1 MINKTIFRQYD
12 IRGIVNKQ
20 LTEEN
25 SKLIGYYLGLTIKE
39 KYPQITP
46 YIIVGYDIRTHS
58 QMLFEALISGINL
71 SACKVLDIGLVAT
84 GVNYFAS
91 FQEYEINNK
100 TIKSTASIM
109 ITGSHNAKKY
119 NGFKITINNEPFFGD
134 ELIDLYEKISK
145 DSEIKIADNFDVI
158 KIDAKSLYIDYML
171 NQFSH
176 LKDFPIPFIIDC
188 GNGVAN
194 TVLCEVLD
202 KLNLNYKG
210 LHLVPDGEFPNH
222 HPDPTNEKNL
232 EDLKVLLKDEYNLG
246 FAYDG
251 DADRIAVLTQKY
263 NIKGD
268 MLALLFSK
276 TMKNPV
282 IIGEVS
288 YSQNIFDEMNQT
300 TKTIMDKTGYSN
312 LRLKLKELNA
322 DLAAEVSGHIFF
334 NDRYYGFDDAIYATF
349 RVLELIQ
356 KGIDLDKELDKL
368 PKVYTSSNIEISVSE
383 SKKFLIIEKIEKK
396 LKEVQRG
403 FPIIKDILQIDG
415 LRINFEYGWALV
427 RASNTNALIMTKYEA
442 TTEATAIGYQK
453 AVVKIDRIAQA
464 AMKHRRIGGI
474 RQTKQQVDVILLF
487 WRALQ
492 SFLFIHTVIILFG
505 LTEYRKKLSLKNKNL
520 FINAT
525 LLSFVTFT
533 QQRIEFFK

>member
-12 IRGIVNKQ
+12 IRGVVNED
-20 LTEEN
+20 LTFEN
-25 SKLIGYYLGLTIKE
+25 SKLIGYFLGLTIKE
-39 KYPQITP
+39 KIKTTP
-46 YIIVGYDIRTHS
+46 YIIVGYDVRTHS
-58 QMLFEALISGINL
+58 NMLFEALISGLNL
-71 SACKVLDIGLVAT
+71 ADCKVLNIELVAT

-91 FQEYEINNK
+91 YQEFIIDNQK
-100 TIKSTASIM
+100 IKPNASIM

-134 ELIDLYEKISK
+134 ELLALYEKISK
-145 DSEIKIADNFDVI
+145 NQNIEIPLNLDFI
-158 KIDAKSLYIDYML
+158 KIDAKKLYIDFMVK
-171 NQFSH
+171 QFSH
-176 LKDFPIPFIIDC
+176 LKNFQIPFIVDC

-194 TVLCEVLD
+194 TVLCDILD

-210 LHLVPDGEFPNH
+210 LHLLPDGEFPNH

-232 EDLKVLLKDEYNLG
+232 EDIKALLKDECNLG

-282 IIGEVS
+282 IIGEVT
-288 YSQNIFDEMNQT
+288 YSQNIFDELNHEA
-300 TKTIMDKTGYSN
+300 KTIMNKTGYSN

-349 RVLELIQ
+349 RVLELLYNN
-356 KGIDLDKELDKL
+356 IDLDFELDKL
-368 PKVYTSSNIEISVSE
+368 PKVYTSENIEIEVE
-383 SKKFLIIEKIEKK
+383 EKNKFLIIKKIEEK
-396 LKEVQRG
+396 LSLIQRG
-403 FPIIKDILQIDG
+403 FPIIKDILKIDG

-427 RASNTNALIMTKYEA
+427 RASNTNAVIMTKYEA
-442 TTEATAIGYQK
+442 TTYATAMSYK
-453 AVVKIDRIAQA
+453 NAVDNLINE
-464 AMKHRRIGGI
+464 
-474 RQTKQQVDVILLF
+474 VIN
-487 WRALQ
+487 
-492 SFLFIHTVIILFG
+492 
-505 LTEYRKKLSLKNKNL
+505 E
-520 FINAT
+520 INST
-525 LLSFVTFT
+525 TN
-533 QQRIEFFK
+533 

>member
-12 IRGIVNKQ
+12 IRGIVNED
-20 LTEEN
+20 LTFEN
-25 SKLIGYYLGLTIKE
+25 SKLIGYFLGLTIKE
-39 KYPQITP
+39 KTLTTP
-46 YIIVGYDIRTHS
+46 YIIVGFDVRTHS
-58 QMLFEALISGINL
+58 NMLFEALISGLNL
-71 SACKVLDIGLVAT
+71 SGCKVLNIGLVAT

-91 FQEYEINNK
+91 FQEFIINNQK
-100 TIKSTASIM
+100 IKPNASVM

-134 ELIDLYEKISK
+134 ELLALYERISK
-145 DSEIKIADNFDVI
+145 NQNIEIPLSLDFI
-158 KIDAKSLYIDYML
+158 KIDAKKLYVDFMV

-176 LKDFPIPFIIDC
+176 LKNFKTPFIVDC

-194 TVLCEVLD
+194 TVLCDILD
-202 KLNLNYKG
+202 ELNLNYMG
-210 LHLVPDGEFPNH
+210 LHLTPNGNFPNH

-232 EDLKVLLKDEYNLG
+232 EDIKTLLKNECNLG

-282 IIGEVS
+282 IIGEVT
-288 YSQNIFDEMNQT
+288 YSQNIFNELNNEA
-300 TKTIMDKTGYSN
+300 KTIMNKTGYSN

-349 RVLELIQ
+349 RVLELLYNN
-356 KGIDLDKELDKL
+356 IDLDFELDKL
-368 PKVYTSSNIEISVSE
+368 PKVYTSSNIELEIE
-383 SKKFLIIEKIEKK
+383 EKNKFLIIKKMEEK
-396 LKEVQRG
+396 LNQVQRG
-403 FPIIKDILQIDG
+403 FPIIKNILKIDG

-442 TTEATAIGYQK
+442 TTYATAMSYK
-453 AVVKIDRIAQA
+453 NAIDNLINE
-464 AMKHRRIGGI
+464 
-474 RQTKQQVDVILLF
+474 VIN
-487 WRALQ
+487 
-492 SFLFIHTVIILFG
+492 
-505 LTEYRKKLSLKNKNL
+505 E
-520 FINAT
+520 INST
-525 LLSFVTFT
+525 TN
-533 QQRIEFFK
+533 

>member
-12 IRGIVNKQ
+12 IRGIVDED
-20 LTEEN
+20 LTFEN
-25 SKLIGYYLGLTIKE
+25 SKLIGYFLGLTIKE
-39 KYPQITP
+39 KIKTTP

-58 QMLFEALISGINL
+58 NMLFEALISGLNF
-71 SACKVLDIGLVAT
+71 SNCKILNIELVAT

-91 FQEYEINNK
+91 YQEFEINK
-100 TIKSTASIM
+100 EIIKPNASVM

-134 ELIDLYEKISK
+134 ELLALYETISK
-145 DSEIKIADNFDVI
+145 NQNIKIPLNLDFI
-158 KIDAKSLYIDYML
+158 KINAKKLYIDYIV

-176 LKDFPIPFIIDC
+176 LKNFNIPFAIDC

-194 TVLCEVLD
+194 TVLCEILD

-210 LHLVPDGEFPNH
+210 LHLTPDGEFPNH

-232 EDLKVLLKDEYNLG
+232 EDIKALLKDECNLG

-282 IIGEVS
+282 IIGEVT
-288 YSQNIFDEMNQT
+288 YSQNIFDELNT
-300 TKTIMDKTGYSN
+300 ESKTIMNKTGYSN

-349 RVLELIQ
+349 RVLELLY
-356 KGIDLDKELDKL
+356 KGINLDFELDKL
-368 PKVYTSSNIEISVSE
+368 PKVYTSKNIEIKVNE
-383 SKKFLIIEKIEKK
+383 NVKFLIIEKIEEK
-396 LKEVQRG
+396 LTKTQRG
-403 FPIIKDILQIDG
+403 FPIIKDILKIDG
-415 LRINFEYGWALV
+415 LRINFEYGWALI
-427 RASNTNALIMTKYEA
+427 RASNTSALIMTKYEA
-442 TTEATAIGYQK
+442 TTYATAMSYK
-453 AVVKIDRIAQA
+453 NAVENILNE
-464 AMKHRRIGGI
+464 
-474 RQTKQQVDVILLF
+474 VIN
-487 WRALQ
+487 
-492 SFLFIHTVIILFG
+492 
-505 LTEYRKKLSLKNKNL
+505 E
-520 FINAT
+520 INST
-525 LLSFVTFT
+525 TN
-533 QQRIEFFK
+533 

>member
-12 IRGIVNKQ
+12 IRGVVNED
-20 LTEEN
+20 LTQEN
-25 SKLIGYYLGLTIKE
+25 SKLIGYFLGLTIKE
-39 KYPQITP
+39 KIKTTP
-46 YIIVGYDIRTHS
+46 YIIVGYDVRTHS
-58 QMLFEALISGINL
+58 NMLFEALISGLNL
-71 SACKVLDIGLVAT
+71 SGCKVLNIGLVAT

-91 FQEYEINNK
+91 FQEFLINNE
-100 TIKSTASIM
+100 TIKPNASIM

-134 ELIDLYEKISK
+134 ELLALYERILKNQNI
-145 DSEIKIADNFDVI
+145 EIPLNLDFIE
-158 KIDAKSLYIDYML
+158 IDAKKLYVDYMV

-176 LKDFPIPFIIDC
+176 LKDFKIPFAVDC

-194 TVLCEVLD
+194 TVLCEILD
-202 KLNLNYKG
+202 KLNLNYQG
-210 LHLVPDGEFPNH
+210 LHLTPDGEFPNH

-232 EDLKVLLKDEYNLG
+232 EDIKALLNDECNLG

-282 IIGEVS
+282 IIGEVT
-288 YSQNIFDEMNQT
+288 YSQNIFDELNT
-300 TKTIMDKTGYSN
+300 ESKTIMDKTGYSN

-349 RVLELIQ
+349 RVIELLY
-356 KGIDLDKELDKL
+356 KGIDLDFELDKL
-368 PKVYTSSNIEISVSE
+368 PKVYTSENIEIEVSE
-383 SKKFLIIEKIEKK
+383 KNKFLIIKKIEEK
-396 LKEVQRG
+396 LTLIQRG
-403 FPIIKDILQIDG
+403 FPIIKDILKIDG
-415 LRINFEYGWALV
+415 LRINFEYGWALI

-442 TTEATAIGYQK
+442 TSYATAMSYKK
-453 AVVKIDRIAQA
+453 AVENIINE
-464 AMKHRRIGGI
+464 
-474 RQTKQQVDVILLF
+474 VI
-487 WRALQ
+487 
-492 SFLFIHTVIILFG
+492 S
-505 LTEYRKKLSLKNKNL
+505 E
-520 FINAT
+520 INSIT
-525 LLSFVTFT
+525 N
-533 QQRIEFFK
+533 

>member
-1 MINKTIFRQYD
+1 MINKTIFRQYE
-12 IRGIVNKQ
+12 IRGIVNED
-20 LTEEN
+20 LTLGN
-25 SKLIGYYLGLTIKE
+25 SKLIGYFLGLTIKE
-39 KYPQITP
+39 KIQTTP
-46 YIIVGYDIRTHS
+46 YIVVGYDVRTHS
-58 QMLFEALISGINL
+58 NMLFEALISGLNL
-71 SACKVLDIGLVAT
+71 SGCKVLNIGLVAT

-91 FQEYEINNK
+91 FQEFLVNNE
-100 TIKSTASIM
+100 TIKPNASVM

-134 ELIDLYEKISK
+134 ELLALYERILKNQNI
-145 DSEIKIADNFDVI
+145 EIPLNLDFIE
-158 KIDAKSLYIDYML
+158 IDAKKLYVDYMV

-176 LKDFPIPFIIDC
+176 LKDFKIPFAVDC

-194 TVLCEVLD
+194 TVLCEILD
-202 KLNLNYKG
+202 KLNLNYQG
-210 LHLVPDGEFPNH
+210 IHLTPDGEFPNH

-232 EDLKVLLKDEYNLG
+232 EDLKTLLKDDCNLG

-282 IIGEVS
+282 IIGEVT
-288 YSQNIFDEMNQT
+288 YSQNIFDELNHD

-349 RVLELIQ
+349 RVLELLY
-356 KGIDLDKELDKL
+356 KGIDLDFELDKL
-368 PKVYTSSNIEISVSE
+368 PKVYTSSNIELEVE
-383 SKKFLIIEKIEKK
+383 EKNKFLIIKKIEEK
-396 LKEVQRG
+396 LNQIQRG
-403 FPIIKDILQIDG
+403 FPIIKDILKIDG
-415 LRINFEYGWALV
+415 LRINFEYGWALI

-442 TTEATAIGYQK
+442 TSYATAMSYK
-453 AVVKIDRIAQA
+453 NAVENIINE
-464 AMKHRRIGGI
+464 
-474 RQTKQQVDVILLF
+474 VI
-487 WRALQ
+487 
-492 SFLFIHTVIILFG
+492 S
-505 LTEYRKKLSLKNKNL
+505 E
-520 FINAT
+520 INSIT
-525 LLSFVTFT
+525 N
-533 QQRIEFFK
+533 

>member
-12 IRGIVNKQ
+12 IRGVVNED
-20 LTEEN
+20 LTQEN
-25 SKLIGYYLGLTIKE
+25 SKLIGYFLGLTIKE
-39 KYPQITP
+39 KIKTTP
-46 YIIVGYDIRTHS
+46 YIVVGYDVRTHS
-58 QMLFEALISGINL
+58 NMLFEALISGLNL
-71 SACKVLDIGLVAT
+71 SGYKVLNIGLVAT

-91 FQEYEINNK
+91 FQEFLINNE
-100 TIKSTASIM
+100 TIKPNASIM

-134 ELIDLYEKISK
+134 ELLALYEKILK
-145 DSEIKIADNFDVI
+145 NQNIEIPLNLDFIE
-158 KIDAKSLYIDYML
+158 IDAKKLYIDYMV

-176 LKDFPIPFIIDC
+176 LKDFKIPFAIDC

-194 TVLCEVLD
+194 TVLCEILD
-202 KLNLNYKG
+202 KLNLNYQG
-210 LHLVPDGEFPNH
+210 LHLTPDGEFPNH

-232 EDLKVLLKDEYNLG
+232 EDIKALLNDECNLG

-282 IIGEVS
+282 IIGEVT
-288 YSQNIFDEMNQT
+288 YSQNIFDELNHE

-349 RVLELIQ
+349 RVIELLY
-356 KGIDLDKELDKL
+356 KGIDLDFELDKL
-368 PKVYTSSNIEISVSE
+368 PKVYTSENIEIEVSE
-383 SKKFLIIEKIEKK
+383 KNKFLIIKKIEEK
-396 LKEVQRG
+396 LNQIQRG
-403 FPIIKDILQIDG
+403 FPIIKDILKIDG
-415 LRINFEYGWALV
+415 LRINFEYGWALI

-442 TTEATAIGYQK
+442 TSYATAMSYKK
-453 AVVKIDRIAQA
+453 AVENIINE
-464 AMKHRRIGGI
+464 
-474 RQTKQQVDVILLF
+474 VI
-487 WRALQ
+487 
-492 SFLFIHTVIILFG
+492 S
-505 LTEYRKKLSLKNKNL
+505 E
-520 FINAT
+520 INSIT
-525 LLSFVTFT
+525 N
-533 QQRIEFFK
+533 

>member
-1 MINKTIFRQYD
+1 MISKTIFRQYD
-12 IRGIVNKQ
+12 IRGIINDD
-20 LTEEN
+20 LNSLN
-25 SKLIGYYLGLTIKE
+25 SKLIGYFLGLTIKE
-39 KYPQITP
+39 KIENSP

-58 QMLFEALISGINL
+58 NMLFEALISGLNQ
-71 SACKVLDIGLVAT
+71 SGCNVLNIGLVAT
-84 GVNYFAS
+84 GVNYFAAY
-91 FQEYEINNK
+91 QEYKINNQ
-100 TIKSTASIM
+100 TIKPNASVM

-134 ELIDLYEKISK
+134 ELLALYYKIL
-145 DSEIKIADNFDVI
+145 ENQNIKINDNFNFI
-158 KIDAKSLYIDYML
+158 EIDAKSLYVDYMV

-176 LKDFPIPFIIDC
+176 LKNFKTSFAIDC

-194 TVLCEVLD
+194 TVLCEILD
-202 KLNLNYKG
+202 KLNLNYQG
-210 LHLVPDGEFPNH
+210 LHLTPDGEFPNH

-232 EDLKVLLKDEYNLG
+232 VDLKTLLKDDCNLG

-282 IIGEVS
+282 IIGEVT
-288 YSQNIFDEMNQT
+288 YSQNIFDELNHK

-349 RVLELIQ
+349 RVIEILY
-356 KGIDLDKELDKL
+356 KGIDLDFELDKL
-368 PKVYTSSNIEISVSE
+368 PKVYTSSNIELEVE
-383 SKKFLIIEKIEKK
+383 EKNKFLIIKKIEEK
-396 LKEVQRG
+396 LNQIQRG
-403 FPIIKDILQIDG
+403 FPIIKDILKIDG
-415 LRINFEYGWALV
+415 LRINFEYGWALI

-442 TTEATAIGYQK
+442 TSYATAMSYKK
-453 AVVKIDRIAQA
+453 AVENIINE
-464 AMKHRRIGGI
+464 
-474 RQTKQQVDVILLF
+474 VIN
-487 WRALQ
+487 
-492 SFLFIHTVIILFG
+492 
-505 LTEYRKKLSLKNKNL
+505 E
-520 FINAT
+520 INSIT
-525 LLSFVTFT
+525 N
-533 QQRIEFFK
+533 

>member
-12 IRGIVNKQ
+12 IRGVVNED
-20 LTEEN
+20 LTQEN
-25 SKLIGYYLGLTIKE
+25 SKLIGYFLGLTIKE
-39 KYPQITP
+39 KIKTTP
-46 YIIVGYDIRTHS
+46 YIVVGYDVRTHS
-58 QMLFEALISGINL
+58 NMLFEALISGLNL
-71 SACKVLDIGLVAT
+71 SGCKVLNIGLVAT

-91 FQEYEINNK
+91 FQEFLINNE
-100 TIKSTASIM
+100 TIKPNASIM

-134 ELIDLYEKISK
+134 ELLALYERILKNQNI
-145 DSEIKIADNFDVI
+145 EIPLNLDFIE
-158 KIDAKSLYIDYML
+158 IDAKKLYVDYMV

-176 LKDFPIPFIIDC
+176 LKDFKIPFAVDC

-194 TVLCEVLD
+194 TVLCEILD
-202 KLNLNYKG
+202 KLNLNYQG
-210 LHLVPDGEFPNH
+210 LHLTPDGEFPNH

-232 EDLKVLLKDEYNLG
+232 EDIKALLNDECNLG

-282 IIGEVS
+282 IIGEVT
-288 YSQNIFDEMNQT
+288 YSQNIFDELNHE

-349 RVLELIQ
+349 RVIELLY
-356 KGIDLDKELDKL
+356 KGIDLDSELDKL
-368 PKVYTSSNIEISVSE
+368 PKVYTSSNIELEVE
-383 SKKFLIIEKIEKK
+383 EKNKFLIIKKIEEK
-396 LKEVQRG
+396 LNQIQRG
-403 FPIIKDILQIDG
+403 FPLIKDILKIDG
-415 LRINFEYGWALV
+415 LRINFEYGWALI

-442 TTEATAIGYQK
+442 TSYATAMSYK
-453 AVVKIDRIAQA
+453 NAVENIINE
-464 AMKHRRIGGI
+464 
-474 RQTKQQVDVILLF
+474 VI
-487 WRALQ
+487 
-492 SFLFIHTVIILFG
+492 S
-505 LTEYRKKLSLKNKNL
+505 E
-520 FINAT
+520 INSIT
-525 LLSFVTFT
+525 N
-533 QQRIEFFK
+533 

>member
-12 IRGIVNKQ
+12 IRGIVNED
-20 LTEEN
+20 LTFEN
-25 SKLIGYYLGLTIKE
+25 SKLIGYFLGLTIKE
-39 KYPQITP
+39 RIQSIP
-46 YIIVGYDIRTHS
+46 YIIVGYDVRTHS
-58 QMLFEALISGINL
+58 NMLFEALISGLNL
-71 SACKVLDIGLVAT
+71 ADCKVLNIELVAT

-91 FQEYEINNK
+91 FQEFFIYNQK
-100 TIKSTASIM
+100 IKPTASIM

-134 ELIDLYEKISK
+134 ELLFLYERISK
-145 DSEIKIADNFDVI
+145 NQNIEIPLNLDFI
-158 KIDAKSLYIDYML
+158 KIDAKKLYIDFIV

-176 LKDFPIPFIIDC
+176 LKNFKTPFIVDC

-194 TVLCEVLD
+194 TVLCEILD
-202 KLNLNYKG
+202 ELNLNYKG
-210 LHLVPDGEFPNH
+210 LHLTPDGEFPNH

-232 EDLKVLLKDEYNLG
+232 EDIKALLKDECNLG

-282 IIGEVS
+282 IIGEVT
-288 YSQNIFDEMNQT
+288 YSQNIFDELNHEA
-300 TKTIMDKTGYSN
+300 KTIMNKTGYSN

-349 RVLELIQ
+349 RVLELLYNN
-356 KGIDLDKELDKL
+356 IDLDFELDKL
-368 PKVYTSSNIEISVSE
+368 PKIYTSENIEIEVE
-383 SKKFLIIEKIEKK
+383 EKNKFLIIKKIEEK
-396 LKEVQRG
+396 LSLIQRG
-403 FPIIKDILQIDG
+403 FPLIKDILKIDG
-415 LRINFEYGWALV
+415 LRINFEYGWALI

-442 TTEATAIGYQK
+442 TTYATAMSYK
-453 AVVKIDRIAQA
+453 NAVENLINE
-464 AMKHRRIGGI
+464 
-474 RQTKQQVDVILLF
+474 VIN
-487 WRALQ
+487 
-492 SFLFIHTVIILFG
+492 
-505 LTEYRKKLSLKNKNL
+505 E
-520 FINAT
+520 INST
-525 LLSFVTFT
+525 TN
-533 QQRIEFFK
+533 

>member
-12 IRGIVNKQ
+12 IRGIVNED
-20 LTEEN
+20 LTQEN
-25 SKLIGYYLGLTIKE
+25 SKLIGYFLGLTIKE
-39 KYPQITP
+39 KIKTTP
-46 YIIVGYDIRTHS
+46 YIVVGYDVRTHS
-58 QMLFEALISGINL
+58 NMLFEALISGLNL
-71 SACKVLDIGLVAT
+71 SGCKILNIGLVAT

-91 FQEYEINNK
+91 FQEFLVNNE
-100 TIKSTASIM
+100 TIKPIASIM

-134 ELIDLYEKISK
+134 ELLALYERILKNQNI
-145 DSEIKIADNFDVI
+145 EIPLNLDFIE
-158 KIDAKSLYIDYML
+158 IDAKKLYVDYMV

-176 LKDFPIPFIIDC
+176 LKDFKIPFAVDC

-194 TVLCEVLD
+194 TVLCDILD
-202 KLNLNYKG
+202 NLNLNYQG
-210 LHLVPDGEFPNH
+210 LHLTPDGEFPNH

-232 EDLKVLLKDEYNLG
+232 KDLKTLLKDDCNLG

-282 IIGEVS
+282 IIGEVT
-288 YSQNIFDEMNQT
+288 YSQNIFDELNHEA
-300 TKTIMDKTGYSN
+300 KTIMNKTGYSN

-349 RVLELIQ
+349 RVIELLY
-356 KGIDLDKELDKL
+356 KGIDLNFELDKL
-368 PKVYTSSNIEISVSE
+368 PKVYTSENIEIEVSE
-383 SKKFLIIEKIEKK
+383 KNKFQIIKKIEEK
-396 LKEVQRG
+396 LNQIQRG
-403 FPIIKDILQIDG
+403 FPIIKDILKIDG
-415 LRINFEYGWALV
+415 LRINFEYGWALI

-442 TTEATAIGYQK
+442 TSYATAMSYKK
-453 AVVKIDRIAQA
+453 AVENIINE
-464 AMKHRRIGGI
+464 
-474 RQTKQQVDVILLF
+474 VIN
-487 WRALQ
+487 
-492 SFLFIHTVIILFG
+492 
-505 LTEYRKKLSLKNKNL
+505 E
-520 FINAT
+520 INSIT
-525 LLSFVTFT
+525 N
-533 QQRIEFFK
+533 